1 MKAKLLLIFSLSFY
15 LFSCNGQNSHIPA
28 AVTSAA
34 PVKINRFDKE
44 LLKLVETNDSSMQ
57 ARLVREYPQMLDIL
71 GKGILN
77 MKSPAMPGFFD
88 KLANYYSEPTLKGYI
103 PMLSVNMTMFLRSS
117 KLSVT
122 VSHG

>member
-44 LLKLVETNDSSMQ
+44 LLKLVETD
-57 ARLVREYPQMLDIL
+57 
-71 GKGILN
+71 
-77 MKSPAMPGFFD
+77 
-88 KLANYYSEPTLKGYI
+88 ANTRKCSTYWEK
-103 PMLSVNMTMFLRSS
+103 
-117 KLSVT
+117 
-122 VSHG
+122 VS

>member
-44 LLKLVETNDSSMQ
+44 LLKLVETDDSSMQ
-57 ARLVREYPQMLDIL
+57 AKLVREYPQMLDIL

-88 KLANYYSEPTLKGYI
+88 KLANYYSEPTLRGLYADA
-103 PMLSVNMTMFLRSS
+103 VRQ
-117 KLSVT
+117 
-122 VSHG
+122 

>member
-44 LLKLVETNDSSMQ
+44 LLKV
-57 ARLVREYPQMLDIL
+57 V
-71 GKGILN
+71 
-77 MKSPAMPGFFD
+77 
-88 KLANYYSEPTLKGYI
+88 
-103 PMLSVNMTMFLRSS
+103 
-117 KLSVT
+117 
-122 VSHG
+122 

>member
-44 LLKLVETNDSSMQ
+44 LLKLVETDDSSMQ
-57 ARLVREYPQMLDIL
+57 AKLVREYPQMLDIL

-88 KLANYYSEPTLKGYI
+88 KLANYYSEPTLKGLYT
-103 PMLSVNMTMFLRSS
+103 VNMTMFPKSN
-117 KLSVT
+117 KLSAT
-122 VSHG
+122 ASHG

>member
-44 LLKLVETNDSSMQ
+44 LLKLVENERLLHASQ
-57 ARLVREYPQMLDIL
+57 ACSRI
-71 GKGILN
+71 
-77 MKSPAMPGFFD
+77 PANARHIGE
-88 KLANYYSEPTLKGYI
+88 K
-103 PMLSVNMTMFLRSS
+103 
-117 KLSVT
+117 
-122 VSHG
+122 VS

>member
-44 LLKLVETNDSSMQ
+44 LLKLVETN
-57 ARLVREYPQMLDIL
+57 PPC
-71 GKGILN
+71 K
-77 MKSPAMPGFFD
+77 PGLF
-88 KLANYYSEPTLKGYI
+88 ANTRKCSTYWEK
-103 PMLSVNMTMFLRSS
+103 
-117 KLSVT
+117 
-122 VSHG
+122 VS